1 MRHGSRSLHSGL
13 EFPPPF
19 NPPNPMNVIRL
30 CKGIALTGLIAATVP
45 VFAQSPS
52 PKKPDPANAA
62 YEAFNKLRND
72 KDARIDQARFQAV
85 AVAGLDFL
93 TQHPSSSR
101 AGSVI
106 SSLASYGGS
115 GKENAARRMA
125 WLTSLK
131 FELLDRQGKEGL
143 SPDAVTA
150 LAALDSSLAN
160 ALAREDLSRENVEAF
175 RSKIDALAKLPGS
188 ERFLYTQ
195 ERGYGELL
203 NATGRV
209 PQAEAFYKAL
219 LSHPDKRVVE
229 MATTELGLIEARR
242 TPYTASFTD
251 ISGKPIDFG
260 QMRQKVVLI
269 VFWSPLHQA
278 SSNEQVELKNLYFE
292 LRKKGLEI
300 VGVACAKEA
309 DREKVAAFVK
319 SKKLPWPTY
328 FDGKEFAGDIAKKF
342 NIRSIPAAA
351 ILNKEGMLVATP
363 TSRYDREVKRLLGIK
378 TTK

>member
-1 MRHGSRSLHSGL
+1 MK
-13 EFPPPF
+13 
-19 NPPNPMNVIRL
+19 VIRL
-30 CKGIALTGLIAATVP
+30 SKGLALAGLFAAVMP
-45 VFAQSPS
+45 VFAQSPAT
-52 PKKPDPANAA
+52 KKPDPATIA

-72 KDARIDQARFQAV
+72 REARIDQARFQTV
-85 AVAGLDFL
+85 AASGLDFL
-93 TQHPSSSR
+93 TQHAASSR
-101 AGSVI
+101 TGSVI

-115 GKENAARRMA
+115 GKQNAATRMA

-143 SPDAVTA
+143 SPEAVTA
-150 LAALDSSLAN
+150 LAALDASLAN
-160 ALAREDLSRENVEAF
+160 ALAREDLSRENVETF

-195 ERGYGELL
+195 ERAFGELMT
-203 NATGRV
+203 ATGRAG
-209 PQAEAFYKAL
+209 QAEAFFKAL
-219 LSHPDKRVVE
+219 LSHKDKRVVE
-229 MATTELGLIEARR
+229 MATVELGLIEARR
-242 TPYTASFTD
+242 TPYTASFTSID
-251 ISGKPIDFG
+251 GKPIDFG
-260 QMRQKVVLI
+260 QMRNKVVLI
-269 VFWSPLHQA
+269 VFWSPLNQV
-278 SSNEQVELKNLYFE
+278 SGNEQVELKNLHSE

-300 VGVACAKEA
+300 VGVACAKET

-328 FDGKEFAGDIAKKF
+328 FDGKEFNGDIAKKF

-378 TTK
+378 MTK